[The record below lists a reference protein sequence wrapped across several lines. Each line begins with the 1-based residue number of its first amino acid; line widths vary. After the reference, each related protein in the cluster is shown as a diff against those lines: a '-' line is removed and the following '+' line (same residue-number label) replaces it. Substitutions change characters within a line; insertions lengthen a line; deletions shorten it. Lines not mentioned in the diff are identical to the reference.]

1 LAAFRLK
8 TPPDRLSGAT
18 CGNVGED
25 GLYREMAS
33 QARPRPAEA
42 IIRITPGQKIHR
54 PPHTG
59 GNGTTTPSLQKSA
72 SIRSTAGS
80 QSPKAYM
87 ASPAHTHAQAAKAVG
102 GRGGHR
108 RHPLFAVGRQGK
120 FAFLEH
126 RDA

>member
-1 LAAFRLK
+1 MLCENCAGHILAAFRLK

-42 IIRITPGQKIHR
+42 IIRVTPGQKIHR

-59 GNGTTTPSLQKSA
+59 GILTTTPSSQKLV
-72 SIRSTAGS
+72 SIRSTGDSISAN
-80 QSPKAYM
+80 A
-87 ASPAHTHAQAAKAVG
+87 
-102 GRGGHR
+102 
-108 RHPLFAVGRQGK
+108 
-120 FAFLEH
+120 
-126 RDA
+126 